1 MKNCDEEFLTINKV
15 GRLDENDNGQI
26 MLYIESKDE
35 TTEYNMIELLKRMI
49 GSTVQIKSINE
60 SVSEE

>member
-1 MKNCDEEFLTINKV
+1 MKNCDEEFLTINKI

-26 MLYIESKDE
+26 TLYIELKDE
-35 TTEYNMIELLKRMI
+35 TTEYNMNELLKRMI